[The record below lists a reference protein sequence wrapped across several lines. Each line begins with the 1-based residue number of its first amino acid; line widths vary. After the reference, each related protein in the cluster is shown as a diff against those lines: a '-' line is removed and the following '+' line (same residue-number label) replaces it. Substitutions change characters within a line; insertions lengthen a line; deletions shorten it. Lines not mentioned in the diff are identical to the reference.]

1 MTERPVTER
10 SVTAA
15 VARQPGKPF
24 SIETLRL
31 SGPAPDEVLVKIKGV
46 GICHTDLVIRD
57 TELPPSLPAV
67 LGHEGAG
74 VVEEV
79 GTAVTTVRKGDAVV
93 LSFASCGACRSCG
106 EGYPGY
112 CDEAGALNYAGA
124 RRNGDSA
131 LRDDRGPIASHFF
144 GQSSFASYA
153 VAYERN
159 LVPVP
164 ESAPLPLL
172 GPFGCGI
179 QTGAGTVLNVF
190 RPNAGAALLV
200 TGGGAV
206 GLSAVMAAKIAG
218 CATIVVSDPLPQ
230 RRALALELG
239 ASDVHD
245 PGAEPLRKRIKS
257 IVPEGVDYA
266 LDTTGRPAVME
277 DAFKA
282 LAKRGVLAS
291 VGIASDKAPALSI
304 PINTLMST
312 GKRVV
317 GVIEG
322 DAVPSQ
328 FIPELLKHHRAGNF
342 PFEKMIT
349 AYPFRE
355 INDAIEDQISG
366 RCVKPVLLM
375 E

>member
-1 MTERPVTER
+1 MDINLAERH
-10 SVTAA
+10 VTAA

-57 TELPPSLPAV
+57 TGLPPSLPAV

-74 VVEEV
+74 VVEEA

-124 RRNGDSA
+124 RRNGASA

-206 GLSAVMAAKIAG
+206 GLSAVMAAQIAG
-218 CATIVVSDPLPQ
+218 CTTIVVSDPLPQ

-239 ASDVHD
+239 ATNVHD

-257 IVPEGVDYA
+257 IVPEGIDYA

-291 VGIASDKAPALSI
+291 VGIASENDPALNI
-304 PINTLMST
+304 PINMLMSA

-322 DAVPSQ
+322 DTVPSQ

-342 PFEKMIT
+342 PFEKMVT
-349 AYPFRE
+349 AYPFHA
-355 INDAIEDQISG
+355 INDAVEDQISG